1 MSFIQCL
8 DIILEDTDVVK
19 ALTEY
24 VSHAAIE
31 KLVLGAAS
39 TSGFMRKFRA
49 DIPSCVTKGAP
60 DFCTVY
66 TISKGKVLSLR
77 NASRSAPFSSP
88 LIDQIRKLNS
98 NFSDPNLINA
108 AVKAAADNKAMLKP
122 RSSFESGSRGMHIT
136 EVFRMQMEV
145 QKQLHEQLELQRSLQ
160 LRIEEHARYLQKMLE
175 EQQKVDNALIPNPN
189 SELPSKIASE
199 SEPCESK
206 TESSTSLPSKYKASN
221 VECTSPLLPNLLLPG
236 PPN

>member
-1 MSFIQCL
+1 MWNPKGGQKRGAGNGLVVVAIDKDKGSQNALRWAVEHLLSRGQAVVLIHVTKPTYETSSLAPTKYTMALQENRLLAAFYFAFNGAFPSTAKNVAICNELLLSFHVFCTRKDIQCL

-108 AVKAAADNKAMLKP
+108 AVKAGWFL
-122 RSSFESGSRGMHIT
+122 
-136 EVFRMQMEV
+136 
-145 QKQLHEQLELQRSLQ
+145 
-160 LRIEEHARYLQKMLE
+160 
-175 EQQKVDNALIPNPN
+175 
-189 SELPSKIASE
+189 
-199 SEPCESK
+199 SK
-206 TESSTSLPSKYKASN
+206 TTFKSLGSH
-221 VECTSPLLPNLLLPG
+221 
-236 PPN
+236 

>member
-39 TSGFMRKFRA
+39 TSRFMRKFRA

-88 LIDQIRKLNS
+88 LIDQIRKLNT
-98 NFSDPNLINA
+98 
-108 AVKAAADNKAMLKP
+108 ADNKAMLKP
-122 RSSFESGSRGMHIT
+122 RSSFESGSSRGMHIT

-145 QKQLHEQLELQRSLQ
+145 QKQLHEQLEVFIMSVA
-160 LRIEEHARYLQKMLE
+160 EST
-175 EQQKVDNALIPNPN
+175 KV
-189 SELPSKIASE
+189 ASVTHRRTCKVFAEDVGGTAE
-199 SEPCESK
+199 S
-206 TESSTSLPSKYKASN
+206 
-221 VECTSPLLPNLLLPG
+221 
-236 PPN
+236 